1 MKSKGRLSKT
11 EWDYIERNCNDM
23 TAEAIAEKL
32 GREIDA
38 VRNYLQKIGK
48 SNNKKAVLE
57 IQAEYDLKERDFWK
71 DIKQQFTEE
80 EQKLFLYHWKRM
92 VGQFR
97 RDVLP
102 TEELQIVDLIKVEIL
117 MNRALKEQKSHMD
130 SVERLNRDLLELER
144 VPLAERD
151 KELYFS
157 IQRQIAN
164 ASAAKEA
171 LSKDFKELLGQKK
184 QLFKDMKAT
193 REQRVQRL
201 ESDKK
206 NFAGLISRLLEDP
219 EFYEEQGR
227 IMEMMR
233 MATLSAKQQL
243 GQYHTYA
250 DSKVD
255 RPLLTPETVTYEES

>member
-1 MKSKGRLSKT
+1 MRTKGRLSKT

-23 TAEAIAEKL
+23 TAEEMADKL
-32 GREIDA
+32 GRDIEA
-38 VRNYLQKIGK
+38 VRTYLQKIGK

-57 IQAEYDLKERDFWK
+57 VQAEYDLKERDFWK
-71 DIKQQFTEE
+71 DIKSQFSED

-92 VGQFR
+92 IGQFR

-102 TEELQIVDLIKVEIL
+102 TEELQIVDLIKLEIL
-117 MNRALKEQKSHMD
+117 MNRALKDQKFHMD
-130 SVERLNRDLLELER
+130 SVERLNAELMLLER

-157 IQRQIAN
+157 VQRQIAN
-164 ASAAKEA
+164 AGAAKES
-171 LSKDFKELLGQKK
+171 LSREFKELLNQKK

-206 NFAGLISRLLEDP
+206 NFAGLVSRLLEDP
-219 EFYEEQGR
+219 EFYEEQGKL
-227 IMEMMR
+227 MEMMR
-233 MATLSAKQQL
+233 MATLSAHDKL

-250 DSKVD
+250 DGKVD
-255 RPLLTPETVTYEES
+255 RPILNEKTVMGDL